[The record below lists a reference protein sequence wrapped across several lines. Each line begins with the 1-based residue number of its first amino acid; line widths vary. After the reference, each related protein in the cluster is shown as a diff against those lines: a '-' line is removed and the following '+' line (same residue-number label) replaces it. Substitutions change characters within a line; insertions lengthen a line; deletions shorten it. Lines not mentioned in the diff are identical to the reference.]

1 MTDDERQRFKKRYQ
15 DLSVERLEELLTRK
29 VPAVPPQVWKEHQQ
43 ILREMI
49 EEKRRAADA
58 PGRQRFE
65 KDYEQKERH
74 HSEGKRAARIAAVI
88 SIIGALASWAGVW
101 FQTHH
106 PQPPTA
112 SVSPTPAVAT
122 PTPTT
127 P

>member
-1 MTDDERQRFKKRYQ
+1 MTDDDRQRFRKCHQ
-15 DLSVERLEELLTRK
+15 DFSVERLKELLTRK
-29 VPAVPPQVWKEHQQ
+29 VPAVPPQLWKEHQK

-58 PGRQRFE
+58 PERERFE

-74 HSEGKRAARIAAVI
+74 HRESKHAARIAAVI

-106 PQPPTA
+106 SQPPAAPVSSTTA
-112 SVSPTPAVAT
+112 VTT